1 MYLIYPKDTDING
14 NSYNYF
20 NLKDEQRLK
29 DELHLNILFFDV
41 QKCKFVENNDYELYK
56 LFDKE

>member
-20 NLKDEQRLK
+20 NLKDE
-29 DELHLNILFFDV
+29 LHLNILFFDV
-41 QKCKFVENNDYELYK
+41 QKCKLVENNDYELYK